1 MKGLGMNKITV
12 HAALATMALL
22 LSACHKSPPPPQNT
36 TMELPAPE
44 PQPPAP
50 PAPLPEP
57 KPKAEKPVA
66 LPADH
71 AEPSEEEQMRED
83 AEATGMTSRVTTGND
98 ASAPV
103 SGGNSSER

>member
-1 MKGLGMNKITV
+1 MKGLGMSKITV
-12 HAALATMALL
+12 RTALAATALIV
-22 LSACHKSPPPPQNT
+22 SACHKPPPPPQNT

-44 PQPPAP
+44 PQPPAA

-66 LPADH
+66 LPTDH

-83 AEATGMTSRVTTGND
+83 AEATGMTSRVTTDND
-98 ASAPV
+98 ASTPA
-103 SGGNSSER
+103 SGGNSSEH